1 VGNGAVV
8 SWVPRDRRSYCSKKH
23 KERIAYI
30 TKYKES
36 QGCQKCGNKNLK
48 GPQLDFHHRHG
59 EIKKFNISNCSS
71 YSIEKLN
78 NEIKKCDV
86 VCKNCHAILTYEL
99 GQHSVAA
106 NISAGRISRDS
117 FDIHPQFNFV

>member
-1 VGNGAVV
+1 M
-8 SWVPRDRRSYCSKKH
+8 SWVSRDRRSYCSKKH

-36 QGCQKCGNKNLK
+36 LGCQKCGNKNLK

-106 NISAGRISRDS
+106 NISAGRLTGEA
-117 FDIHPQFNFV
+117 FDMHPQFNFV